1 MTDMI
6 RRIRERDN
14 VSPLIQ
20 TEFVDVLQ
28 EASPEC
34 SWDANARLKE
44 LEFLQTPTTYRRNQM
59 S

>member
-1 MTDMI
+1 MIDALLYISLNCEDTADMI

-20 TEFVDVLQ
+20 TELVEVLQ

-34 SWDANARLKE
+34 SWDANAD
-44 LEFLQTPTTYRRNQM
+44 
-59 S
+59 